1 MYICIVNLC
10 YMLNKIVVIIKL
22 LFCILFFSQ
31 NIFAQSEIIIKN
43 FDGQIDDKIEKYYY
57 DHESTSLYYLNS
69 SLKLNIVDF
78 KSNKL
83 NIIQLGTDKDFLSTL
98 PNNWVPNLSLNT
110 NKEFKDSQVM
120 TQVHRKISE
129 LTIIKCSGTLYL
141 VDNGGGMVFK
151 INLNDYIVERH
162 DLSFTTMNKFG
173 GDVFNYKN
181 DIYHLGGYGLYS
193 TNSTLL
199 KYNKEYRTWDE
210 VVVSKQFPEPNGITN
225 HKSLIW
231 QDEYYIIGGNSTRN
245 QKEVKN
251 NNLLKYNFKDK
262 SWSDLGILNYDFT
275 DRTIISSNK
284 QYFFIYD
291 ATLETLFS
299 LNVDKLELNSYTIN
313 NDKEFNSGKSPEV
326 AKNSIIFNCY
336 HLYDRYNLMED
347 LEIKSKNIAFENNS
361 INYFMAN
368 NNTYQASIFKS
379 YLVSDFVDLKSKVK
393 LVLFKQN
400 KSRNEFI
407 IPITIVLVILIL
419 NTFYKGY
426 KKGKD
431 IIIQKLYS
439 FEEGVLTFKN
449 KEIALDENSRMILE
463 LLYSN
468 DQVSSNDVVA
478 LLVENGMSMD
488 YASKIKNKT
497 IERLN
502 EKFEFITGS
511 TENFIQTLKSKED
524 KRIQVI
530 QLIKE

>member
-1 MYICIVNLC
+1 MI
-10 YMLNKIVVIIKL
+10 
-22 LFCILFFSQ
+22 
-31 NIFAQSEIIIKN
+31 A
-43 FDGQIDDKIEKYYY
+43 
-57 DHESTSLYYLNS
+57 H
-69 SLKLNIVDF
+69 
-78 KSNKL
+78 
-83 NIIQLGTDKDFLSTL
+83 
-98 PNNWVPNLSLNT
+98 
-110 NKEFKDSQVM
+110 
-120 TQVHRKISE
+120 
-129 LTIIKCSGTLYL
+129 
-141 VDNGGGMVFK
+141 
-151 INLNDYIVERH
+151 
-162 DLSFTTMNKFG
+162 
-173 GDVFNYKN
+173 
-181 DIYHLGGYGLYS
+181 
-193 TNSTLL
+193 
-199 KYNKEYRTWDE
+199 
-210 VVVSKQFPEPNGITN
+210 
-225 HKSLIW
+225 
-231 QDEYYIIGGNSTRN
+231 
-245 QKEVKN
+245 
-251 NNLLKYNFKDK
+251 
-262 SWSDLGILNYDFT
+262 
-275 DRTIISSNK
+275 
-284 QYFFIYD
+284 
-291 ATLETLFS
+291 
-299 LNVDKLELNSYTIN
+299 
-313 NDKEFNSGKSPEV
+313 
-326 AKNSIIFNCY
+326 
-336 HLYDRYNLMED
+336 NLMED
-347 LEIKSKNIAFENNS
+347 LEIKSENIAFENNS

-449 KEIALDENSRMILE
+449 KEIALDENSKMILE
-463 LLYSN
+463 LLSSN